1 MSAYTHEIRQQVFQQ
16 LDQVKLAFAA
26 RGWFPGTSGNLSIKI
41 SSAPLLVAVTASGK
55 DKTVCTPHD
64 YLVVDENSKPYEAT
78 TLKPSAETQI
88 HTAIYRNIPEI
99 GAVFH
104 VHTVPNNI
112 VSELY
117 GNQGYVTLRNQELIK
132 GLGIWEEG
140 AEIQIPI
147 VENYANIPR
156 LAKEVER
163 VLNPQ
168 VPGVLIRN
176 HGIYAWGKN
185 DFEAK
190 RHLEAFEFLFAYHLQ
205 WLQVQHIAVQLAE
218 QHAIQP
224 HNPLTYRTAG
234 QL

>member
-1 MSAYTHEIRQQVFQQ
+1 MSAYIHEARQQAFQQ
-16 LDQVKLAFAA
+16 LDQVKLSFAA
-26 RGWFPGTSGNLSIKI
+26 RDWFPGTSGNLSVKV
-41 SSAPLLVAVTASGK
+41 SADPLLVAVTASGK

-64 YLVVDENSKPYEAT
+64 YLVVDQHGKPYEAT

-88 HTAIYRNIPEI
+88 HTVIYRNIPET

-112 VSELY
+112 LSELY
-117 GNQGYVTLRNQELIK
+117 GDQGYVTLRNQELIK

-140 AEIQIPI
+140 AEIRIPI
-147 VENYANIPR
+147 VENYADIPR
-156 LAKEVER
+156 LANEVER
-163 VLNPQ
+163 VLDAR

-176 HGIYAWGKN
+176 HGIYAWGRN
-185 DFEAK
+185 SFEGK

-205 WLQVQHIAVQLAE
+205 WLQVQHLAK
-218 QHAIQP
+218 QITGQQTIQQP
-224 HNPLTYRTAG
+224 SLSYRAAG